1 MDLRQKKES
10 TWFARNCFKNIRE
23 KNTHLVLQKYCGL
36 KQTNKTSE
44 LLEKEGKQAI
54 FFSLQ
59 LMSDLKIHNK
69 GGKEYRKSIIAFYL
83 TECILDFIFD
93 SALIK
98 KLGRFLTITD
108 PFTAE
113 SKKC

>member
-1 MDLRQKKES
+1 
-10 TWFARNCFKNIRE
+10 
-23 KNTHLVLQKYCGL
+23 
-36 KQTNKTSE
+36 
-44 LLEKEGKQAI
+44 
-54 FFSLQ
+54 
-59 LMSDLKIHNK
+59 MSDLKIHNK

-98 KLGRFLTITD
+98 KLGRSLTITD

-113 SKKC
+113 SRKC